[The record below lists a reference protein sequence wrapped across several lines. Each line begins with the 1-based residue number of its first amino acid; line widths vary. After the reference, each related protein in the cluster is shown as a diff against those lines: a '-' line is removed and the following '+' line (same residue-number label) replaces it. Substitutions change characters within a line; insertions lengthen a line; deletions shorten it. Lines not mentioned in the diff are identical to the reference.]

1 MCGIFGSNNIKTFRE
16 LYKKNSERG
25 NFVRSVTM
33 LFPGGMKNDLRVAT
47 KYEQDFDKHIE
58 ENPFCIYYLGHV
70 QSPTSSIR
78 EFHIETSHPFN
89 LKNKYIAHNG
99 VLSNHEELI
108 QEYNLNIKSKV
119 DSDVILPLI
128 EKIGFNDAISALQ
141 GTFGC
146 WYYDANHGC
155 LRIFRSGSTVFFNA
169 GDFSSA
175 QPETDHERVNN
186 LGYKYIKEGDI
197 LEYNFTNNTFNKV
210 DEFEPNTAPFFL

>member
-16 LYKKNSERG
+16 LYTKNSERG

-33 LFPGGMKNDLRVAT
+33 LFPGGMKNDIRVST
-47 KYEQDFDKHIE
+47 KYEQDFNKHIE

-78 EFHIETSHPFN
+78 EFNIETSHPFN

-108 QEYNLNIKSKV
+108 QEYNLNIKCKV
-119 DSDVILPLI
+119 DSEVILPLI

-146 WYYDANHGC
+146 WYYDVSHAEI
-155 LRIFRSGSTVFFNA
+155 RIFRSGSTIFSNG
-169 GDFSSA
+169 GDFSSLK
-175 QPETDHERVNN
+175 VNDQ
-186 LGYKYIKEGDI
+186 YKDIAEGDI
-197 LEYNFTNNTFNKV
+197 LVYNFTNNSFNKEK
-210 DEFEPNTAPFFL
+210 EFELNMTPFFV

>member
-16 LYKKNSERG
+16 LCTKNSERG

-33 LFPGGMKNDLRVAT
+33 LFPGGMKNDIRVST
-47 KYEQDFDKHIE
+47 KYEQDFNKHIE

-78 EFHIETSHPFN
+78 EFNIETSHPFN

-108 QEYNLNIKSKV
+108 QEYNLNIKCKV
-119 DSDVILPLI
+119 DSNVILPLI

-146 WYYDANHGC
+146 WYYDTDHAE
-155 LRIFRSGSTVFFNA
+155 LRIFRSGSTLFSNG
-169 GDFSSA
+169 GDFSSI
-175 QPETDHERVNN
+175 QVSDE
-186 LGYKYIKEGDI
+186 YKDITEGTVLI
-197 LEYNFTNNTFNKV
+197 YNFTNNTFNKEE
-210 DEFEPNTAPFFL
+210 EFELNMTPFFL